1 VITRTTGR
9 GRPIVAVHG
18 FGIDHR
24 ILLPLEHAV
33 TDAPWRWVHLD
44 LPWVRESPGYD
55 PSVASAQQ
63 VADAVR
69 EAIRAHLGDEPF
81 AIVGNSFGGMIAR
94 SVAHELRDQVLG
106 LATIVGVVEPDHAR
120 RRVPPRQVVLG
131 DPDVV
136 ASAEPGPAR
145 DDFAALSVVQT
156 AATLDA
162 HERYVL
168 PGVRAADQ
176 TVVDRIATDYALG
189 AEPEARHPAPFT
201 APSLHLFGR
210 QDDVVGYE
218 DGLALRDHYPRGTY
232 AVLDAAGHNAHLERP
247 AVATALFRD
256 WLDRMSWTA
265 GPRPAAED

>member
-1 VITRTTGR
+1 MITRTTGQ
-9 GRPIVAVHG
+9 GRPLVAVHG

-55 PSVASAQQ
+55 PSASSAQD

-69 EAIRAHLGDEPF
+69 AAVRAHLGDEPF
-81 AIVGNSFGGMIAR
+81 AIVGNSFGGMVAR
-94 SVAHELRDQVLG
+94 SVAHELRGQVLG

-120 RRVPPRQVVLG
+120 RRVPPRQVVLP
-131 DPDVV
+131 DPAVV
-136 ASAEPGPAR
+136 AAAEPGAAR

-156 AATLDA
+156 TATLEA
-162 HERYVL
+162 YEQSVL
-168 PGVRAADQ
+168 PGLRAADQ
-176 TVVDRIATDYALG
+176 AVVDRIASDYALRT
-189 AEPEARHPAPFT
+189 EPEALHPDPFT
-201 APSLHLFGR
+201 APTLHLFGR

-218 DGLALRDHYPRGTY
+218 DGWALRDHYPRATY

-247 AVATALFRD
+247 AVAAALFRD
-256 WLDRMSWTA
+256 WLDRMA
-265 GPRPAAED
+265 